1 MIEFT
6 GVITGEAE
14 KHHRKK
20 ERRFGRNLLW
30 LSMILVS
37 PLAVTMCV
45 LMHWWG
51 MIIIYGALFCAV
63 PLLCCIPQ
71 SKKEKQNVTPKTIY
85 IIDDYITAVCGT
97 FEVYKN
103 IKSEDLLSKV
113 NHDDTFP
120 AYTFEA
126 NPNEL
131 SKRLEAFV
139 NYNKDSNSQMEL
151 NSPEGTLFYM
161 QLSNFKFIRKT
172 EGGFV
177 TWDANTDMVKFRYFL
192 SGYDEKELHGN
203 IQLTH

>member
-14 KHHRKK
+14 KYHRKK

-51 MIIIYGALFCAV
+51 MLIIYGALFCAV

-71 SKKEKQNVTPKTIY
+71 SKKEKQNVTPKRIY
-85 IIDDYITAVCGT
+85 IIDDYMTAVCGT

-103 IKSEDLLSKV
+103 IKDARQV
-113 NHDDTFP
+113 ID
-120 AYTFEA
+120 YG
-126 NPNEL
+126 
-131 SKRLEAFV
+131 AFYDV
-139 NYNKDSNSQMEL
+139 IFGIYS
-151 NSPEGTLFYM
+151 T
-161 QLSNFKFIRKT
+161 KFICQKSLLTQGSLEEFEQLFQGKIKRMYLVNNSLRVSSKT
-172 EGGFV
+172 RN
-177 TWDANTDMVKFRYFL
+177 D
-192 SGYDEKELHGN
+192 
-203 IQLTH
+203 